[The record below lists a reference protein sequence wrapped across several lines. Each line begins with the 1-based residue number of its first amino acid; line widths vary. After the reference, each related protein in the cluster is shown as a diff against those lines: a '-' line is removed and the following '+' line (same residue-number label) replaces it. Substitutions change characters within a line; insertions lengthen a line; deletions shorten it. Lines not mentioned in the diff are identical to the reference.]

1 MILSRDQNYKVGDL
15 VNNTKGAIHKNE
27 PAIVLKVHENEGFY
41 SRCLIEYQDPNS
53 ITVDGRKVQNWVSG
67 HFFISGFILL
77 SSTIAATFLSRTNT
91 VVV

>member
-27 PAIVLKVHENEGFY
+27 PAIVLKVHENKGFY

-53 ITVDGRKVQNWVSG
+53 ITVDGRKVQNWVSAKDLRYDLQYLRDKKLEE
-67 HFFISGFILL
+67 ILK
-77 SSTIAATFLSRTNT
+77 
-91 VVV
+91 